1 MWSFNRKYSLI
12 AAVTVCVL
20 LAVAVGCKGFFV
32 NQPTSMSV
40 TTATGGSTFSVPPNA
55 QLKATATFNDGTKDV
70 TQSVTWQSSTAC
82 VTVNSSGLVTGLGA
96 ASGVTV
102 TATLSGVSGAITGQS
117 TGGTGGQTLTIGPA
131 NATTFA
137 HGTTQQFTAALNNSD
152 VTGSATW
159 TSSDTSVLT
168 FSTSTS
174 GLATFVS
181 AGTATISASILTG
194 NTCASGSEGITVQ

>member
-1 MWSFNRKYSLI
+1 MWHCDRKRSLI
-12 AAVTVCVL
+12 PALSAVL
-20 LAVAVGCKGFFV
+20 LLSVAVGCKGFFV

-40 TTATGGSTFSVPPNA
+40 TTASGGSTFSVPPA
-55 QLKATATFNDGTKDV
+55 ALLKATATFNDGTKDV
-70 TQSVTWQSSTAC
+70 TKLVTWQSSTAC

-96 ASGVTV
+96 ASGVTI

-131 NATTFA
+131 NSTTFA

-152 VTGSATW
+152 VTSSATW

-168 FSTSTS
+168 FSTTTN
-174 GLATFVS
+174 GFATFVS

-194 NTCASGSEGITVQ
+194 NTCASGSENITVQ